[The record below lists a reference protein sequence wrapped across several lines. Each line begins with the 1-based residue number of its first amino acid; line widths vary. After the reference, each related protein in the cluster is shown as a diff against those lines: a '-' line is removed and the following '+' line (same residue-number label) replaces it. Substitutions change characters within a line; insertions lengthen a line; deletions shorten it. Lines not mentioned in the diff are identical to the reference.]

1 MDWARILAYV
11 TGLVD
16 QDLLARSG
24 IIKGRAMSCCS
35 LGVRT
40 FAATVMF
47 NAASEPTASKSA
59 PATAPLPVL
68 PENCIRPRFASFARF
83 GRCF

>member
-40 FAATVMF
+40 FAATGMF
-47 NAASEPTASKSA
+47 NAASEQKRARDSAASS
-59 PATAPLPVL
+59 P
-68 PENCIRPRFASFARF
+68 S
-83 GRCF
+83 